1 MEEKTYKLVVV
12 SNKNSK
18 IVEEQVFFEIDVLQA
33 AVKYLDISI
42 DNGAAL
48 EYEIYMLD
56 YTGAWIVI

>member
-1 MEEKTYKLVVV
+1 M
-12 SNKNSK
+12 
-18 IVEEQVFFEIDVLQA
+18 FFEIDVLQA